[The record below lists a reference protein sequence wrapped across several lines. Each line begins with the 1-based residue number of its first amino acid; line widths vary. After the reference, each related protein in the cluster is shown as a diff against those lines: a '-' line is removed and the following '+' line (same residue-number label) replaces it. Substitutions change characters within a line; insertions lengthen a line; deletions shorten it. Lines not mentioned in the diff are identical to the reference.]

1 MEDKHILIHEMI
13 EEHQERME
21 NLKRYYPF
29 FKLCDGTF
37 SQYKEG
43 KYNQL
48 DMGYITL
55 ASLRFFIEENNFNE
69 RDVSFPEYQRFMG
82 ELLRRD
88 FDLRLEE
95 EEEKELVLYIFDKI
109 KNDGRPFHF
118 QYFNP
123 KAKKNVIS
131 KLKLIDS
138 KILGNTIVYHITS
151 EGIEFYLDTKEI
163 KEESKISIQQ
173 LLLEKMIEA
182 KNFKGG
188 IEVVRRINNEVS
200 KLEYMKKEVIYQL
213 GYEVFEGAKACEEYM
228 E

>member
-95 EEEKELVLYIFDKI
+95 EEEKELVLYIF
-109 KNDGRPFHF
+109 GCLLSLYLF
-118 QYFNP
+118 
-123 KAKKNVIS
+123 
-131 KLKLIDS
+131 LI
-138 KILGNTIVYHITS
+138 L
-151 EGIEFYLDTKEI
+151 
-163 KEESKISIQQ
+163 
-173 LLLEKMIEA
+173 
-182 KNFKGG
+182 
-188 IEVVRRINNEVS
+188 
-200 KLEYMKKEVIYQL
+200 
-213 GYEVFEGAKACEEYM
+213 
-228 E
+228 